1 MKNLTISIITFLI
14 FNLNAAFAQYEIQ
27 YPQWYPTTQFKSLYI
42 ISPDTSTVYCKEV
55 IKIVN
60 DNWSLCPVKLW
71 QGKLAYIDENLLIQ
85 GNLFLQVRI
94 GSKENTVIKD
104 NGSQGTTTT
113 NDYYH
118 LDIMALADKY
128 NPKKSVYESLLTI
141 ARGELYNRKIGMG
154 GLSWEAKGDF
164 TSELFQNDFCN
175 GMKGNIKNMIQY
187 FNNELPKNKTIKLM
201 QDQTPTNEL
210 SNLKKETLYVP
221 NYWYGGKGTM
231 LEDEKETS
239 SVYKKT
245 AKYIEK
251 MLTAYPYKV
260 KLITREELNN
270 LILTADT
277 NVYYLNYIQS
287 SADKIISV
295 TNGLNGNVIYTQVT
309 KISYRIKDSDLE
321 NIGKA
326 IK

>member
-1 MKNLTISIITFLI
+1 
-14 FNLNAAFAQYEIQ
+14 
-27 YPQWYPTTQFKSLYI
+27 
-42 ISPDTSTVYCKEV
+42 
-55 IKIVN
+55 
-60 DNWSLCPVKLW
+60 
-71 QGKLAYIDENLLIQ
+71 
-85 GNLFLQVRI
+85 
-94 GSKENTVIKD
+94 
-104 NGSQGTTTT
+104 
-113 NDYYH
+113 
-118 LDIMALADKY
+118 
-128 NPKKSVYESLLTI
+128 
-141 ARGELYNRKIGMG
+141 
-154 GLSWEAKGDF
+154 
-164 TSELFQNDFCN
+164 
-175 GMKGNIKNMIQY
+175 
-187 FNNELPKNKTIKLM
+187 
-201 QDQTPTNEL
+201 
-210 SNLKKETLYVP
+210 
-221 NYWYGGKGTM
+221 M